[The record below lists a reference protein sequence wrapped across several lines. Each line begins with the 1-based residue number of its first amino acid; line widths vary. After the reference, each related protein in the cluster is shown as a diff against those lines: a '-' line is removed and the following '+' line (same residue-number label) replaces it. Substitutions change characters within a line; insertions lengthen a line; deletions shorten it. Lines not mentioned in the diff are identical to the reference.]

1 VEQIAPGYGK
11 MVLGYFGQTPVEP
24 DPEVVKLASEKLKLE
39 PTKENPLDLA
49 DREVTKSIAYWKKV
63 LEDEGVRCNRR
74 EYIYS
79 GSL

>member
-1 VEQIAPGYGK
+1 LP
-11 MVLGYFGQTPVEP
+11 P

-63 LEDEGVRCNRR
+63 LEDEGLDATAHA